1 MFRNQLFERTT
12 LYDLQCYTVSWF
24 CFFGLKT
31 YNSEQLASIYL
42 LGTSMVHVAWPV
54 LGLGLR
60 FAQEKGLHRRKGKQE
75 HTAEDELEK
84 RVFWLVSCV
93 IFFISFNLIY

>member
-1 MFRNQLFERTT
+1 
-12 LYDLQCYTVSWF
+12 
-24 CFFGLKT
+24 
-31 YNSEQLASIYL
+31 
-42 LGTSMVHVAWPV
+42 MVHVAWPV

-93 IFFISFNLIY
+93 LFDVSHHFNIIHQVFDLYGSLDECFPW